1 MIKWHIVNSIDDLPE
16 FEVIYIKASI
26 DDEIYVGRGYCNGEK
41 LVMPHTDDWPVDTII
56 GYIRPEEA
64 DLEFVQMMKN
74 SDRGIINLTETIES
88 FKDELKELLERYHV
102 SIQPDLEGDGFL
114 GHGVATGTFRIS
126 DDWEINKGNI
136 LYDD

>member
-1 MIKWHIVNSIDDLPE
+1 MKWHAVTSIGDIPE
-16 FEVIYIKASI
+16 FEFIYIKANMGG
-26 DDEIYVGRGYCNGEK
+26 EIYVGRGYYNREE
-41 LVMPHTDDWPVDTII
+41 LIMPHSVDWPVNTVI

-64 DLEFVQMMKN
+64 GPEFVQIMKN

-102 SIQPDLEGDGFL
+102 SIQLDLEGDGFL
-114 GHGVATGTFRIS
+114 GHGVATGTFKIS